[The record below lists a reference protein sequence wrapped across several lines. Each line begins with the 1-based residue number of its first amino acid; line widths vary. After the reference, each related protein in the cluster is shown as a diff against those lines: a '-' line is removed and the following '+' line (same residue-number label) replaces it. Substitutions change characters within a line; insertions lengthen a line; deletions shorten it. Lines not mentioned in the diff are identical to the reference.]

1 MARQTGDASRDL
13 PAHTLAQVRH
23 KLEQDRDARRL
34 LAIFEGEEAPDTRSL
49 SRIFGEEL
57 PSGLV
62 IGRGADPQ

>member
-1 MARQTGDASRDL
+1 VARQTGDASRDL
-13 PAHTLAQVRH
+13 PAHVLAQVRR

-34 LAIFEGEEAPDTRSL
+34 LAIFEGEEAPDARSL

-62 IGRGADPQ
+62 IESAARSQ